1 MFLGTRTLTKKKNF
15 KNQCLVT
22 GSQEWVML
30 WFTNIFTFIQDVLVG
45 CEMSPYIPICSDV
58 FTYSVV
64 LKHGHMYLV
73 DLVEGTA
80 KLAFDHLTLKSH

>member
-1 MFLGTRTLTKKKNF
+1 M
-15 KNQCLVT
+15 
-22 GSQEWVML
+22 
-30 WFTNIFTFIQDVLVG
+30 FIQDVLVG
-45 CEMSPYIPICSDV
+45 CEMSPYIPICSHV
-58 FTYSVV
+58 FTYSVD